1 MALEPTSIAILL
13 GSTGHQLVGKDV
25 TWMPLLH
32 GCFDAGGST
41 EDNHDQRFFSTAHG
55 EFYGEVRGTKIAE
68 NDRIDFHHYQNRKA
82 K

>member
-1 MALEPTSIAILL
+1 
-13 GSTGHQLVGKDV
+13 
-25 TWMPLLH
+25 MPLLH
-32 GCFDAGGST
+32 GCFDAEGSA

-68 NDRIDFHHYQNRKA
+68 HDKTDFYKNRKA